1 MLAYIDEGRL
11 KICVGKL
18 KMCVGNKILEVT
30 CPRAT
35 SISEIL
41 ISLIKIILTYSG

>member
-35 SISEIL
+35 SILEIL
-41 ISLIKIILTYSG
+41 ISLS